1 MSSMRRKCMHP
12 FKHSPFSLLLFL
24 CIAASVVGSS
34 CSGTRNSPFS
44 RRDII
49 GAQRVL
55 NLHFT
60 KDEIDSMR
68 IWLKRS
74 HSGVQAIRKLPLAN
88 SVLPRLSFSPTP
100 VEFTYQAT
108 QDSITWPDE
117 EASQLPKKLDELAF
131 ASIGDLGSLLKSR
144 QLKSVELTR
153 MYINRIKRF
162 DDSLQAVITLT
173 EDLAMEQALR
183 ADRELDAGYY
193 RGPLHGIPYGIKDL
207 FAVPGYPTTWGAAPY
222 KDQVLEEKAFIVQ
235 KLEDAGAVLLA
246 KLSSGELA
254 NGDVWFG
261 GQTKNPWDLS
271 QGASGSSAGSGS
283 ATAAG
288 LVAFAIGTETW
299 GSIVSPSTRCGITG
313 LRPTYG
319 RVSRAGGMTLA
330 WTLDKVGPMC
340 RNALDC
346 AMVFDVIRGKDP
358 MDPSTVDQ
366 AFNFQ
371 PQRNL
376 RQLSVA
382 FLKTYFDENL
392 EDSTAV
398 GLNNA
403 QALEVFR
410 AMGWTLDSVDFPQRF
425 PASDMM
431 SFTIRSEAG
440 AAFEQLVMSNQ
451 DDLLTRQTAR
461 SRANSL
467 RISYFMPATS
477 YVQAQRLRGQLIESV
492 DSLFQRYDL
501 ILAPSYGSNQSA
513 VTNLTG
519 HPVISLPTGKDEKG
533 RPTSMTLIGKL
544 YDEATLLEVAH
555 QFQQQTDFDDKWP
568 EWLK

>member
-1 MSSMRRKCMHP
+1 MSLSQNPP
-12 FKHSPFSLLLFL
+12 FLLLLFV
-24 CIAASVVGSS
+24 CIVASVVGSS
-34 CSGTRNSPFS
+34 CTGARNSPFS

-55 NLHFT
+55 NLNFT
-60 KDEIDSMR
+60 KDEIDSMH

-74 HSGVQAIRKLPLAN
+74 HSGVQAIRKLPLENA
-88 SVLPRLSFSPTP
+88 VLPRLSFSPIP
-100 VEFTYQAT
+100 KEFTYQTT
-108 QDSITWPDE
+108 QESIVWPE
-117 EASQLPKKLDELAF
+117 GEASQLPENLDELAF
-131 ASIGDLGSLLKSR
+131 ASLGDLGSLLKSR
-144 QLKSVELTR
+144 KLRSVELTR

-173 EDLAMEQALR
+173 EDLAMKQALQ
-183 ADRELDAGYY
+183 ADRELDSGYY

-235 KLEDAGAVLLA
+235 QLEDAGAVLLA

-313 LRPTYG
+313 LRPTFG
-319 RVSRAGGMTLA
+319 RVSRAGGMTLS

-346 AMVFDVIRGKDP
+346 ARVFDAIRGEDP

-371 PQRNL
+371 PQREL
-376 RQLSVA
+376 SQLSVA
-382 FLKTYFDENL
+382 YLKSYFDENL
-392 EDSTAV
+392 EDSTAA
-398 GLNNA
+398 GLNDA
-403 QALEVFR
+403 QALDVFR
-410 AMGWTLDSVDFPQRF
+410 SMGWTLDSMDFPQRF

-451 DDLLTRQTAR
+451 DDLLTRKTSR

-501 ILAPSYGSNQSA
+501 ILAPTYGNNQSA

-555 QFQQQTDFDDKWP
+555 QFQQRTSFDEEWP